1 MRAEIKGIFNGVTES
16 SFDNS
21 NGDSIKYKT
30 VTLLEEDSNYTLS
43 CGVDKNVDL
52 NILKRFDTAVFI
64 CNIFNGKRPK
74 IVGIRV
80 DSISN
85 K

>member
-30 VTLLEEDSNYTLS
+30 VTLLHIANQVVYSRAHIS
-43 CGVDKNVDL
+43 HIDK
-52 NILKRFDTAVFI
+52 IFLK
-64 CNIFNGKRPK
+64 
-74 IVGIRV
+74 
-80 DSISN
+80 
-85 K
+85 

>member
-52 NILKRFDTAVFI
+52 FE
-64 CNIFNGKRPK
+64 
-74 IVGIRV
+74 
-80 DSISN
+80 
-85 K
+85 